1 MLGISPVLIP
11 SYSDRD
17 LVFCREDGEP
27 LDPTRISE
35 RFAKLVQDAG
45 LPKIRLHD
53 ARHTA
58 ATLLLAA
65 GEPAKVVSERLGHSG
80 TAITQ
85 DLYQHVTPEL
95 EQDAAA
101 TAGAAV
107 FGDSQVAARMQLVS
121 KTRRKRLG

>member
-1 MLGISPVLIP
+1 VADEAQPKEKTSPALP
-11 SYSDRD
+11 W
-17 LVFCREDGEP
+17 CRALEQSAGVPALLLQPQILRADSG
-27 LDPTRISE
+27 
-35 RFAKLVQDAG
+35 AG

-53 ARHTA
+53 LRHTA

-65 GEPAKVVSERLGHSG
+65 GKPAKVVSERLGHSG

-107 FGDSQVAARMQLVS
+107 FGDS
-121 KTRRKRLG
+121 